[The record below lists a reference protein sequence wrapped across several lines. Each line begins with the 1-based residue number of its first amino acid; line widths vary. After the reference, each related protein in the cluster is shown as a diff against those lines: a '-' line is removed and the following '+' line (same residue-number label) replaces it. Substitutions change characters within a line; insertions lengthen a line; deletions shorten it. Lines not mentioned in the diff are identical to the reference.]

1 MIIEE
6 DCEEADREE
15 KSLSGRLLAPR
26 ATDEWLNEVP
36 VGILKQASIHCHT
49 ALDYKAVSICICA
62 SACICICSITV
73 HTQLYFLVVALTCF
87 PEVAKQHDRH
97 AREAKEEAGIV
108 NLES

>member
-1 MIIEE
+1 M
-6 DCEEADREE
+6 
-15 KSLSGRLLAPR
+15 
-26 ATDEWLNEVP
+26 
-36 VGILKQASIHCHT
+36 GILKQASIHCHT

-108 NLES
+108 NLET